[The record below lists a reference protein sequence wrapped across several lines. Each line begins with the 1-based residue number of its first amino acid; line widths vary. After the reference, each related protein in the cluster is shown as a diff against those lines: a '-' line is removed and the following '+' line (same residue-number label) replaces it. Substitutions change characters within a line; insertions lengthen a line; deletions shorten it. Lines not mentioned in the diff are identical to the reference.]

1 MIVKTIYDQLPEDA
15 KEDIDFSNIDSVVES
30 MCLIE
35 KHINE
40 VHMLRESAPG
50 TRVSTREEAKEN
62 QEPMTTSE
70 NLAKITNIASY
81 GRLKSA

>member
-1 MIVKTIYDQLPEDA
+1 MIVKTIYDQLPENA
-15 KEDIDFSNIDSVVES
+15 KEDIDFNNIDSVIES
-30 MCLIE
+30 MGVIE

-40 VHMLRESAPG
+40 IHMLRESSPS
-50 TRVSTREEAKEN
+50 TRVNTREEAKEN

-81 GRLKSA
+81 GGLKSA

>member
-30 MCLIE
+30 MVLIE

-50 TRVSTREEAKEN
+50 TRVSTMEETKEN

-70 NLAKITNIASY
+70 NLTKITNIASY
-81 GRLKSA
+81 GGLKSA